1 MMDRNPCQA
10 DRAWA
15 SQKAGVLARAQT
27 VYLSTVFS
35 PFGFTL
41 NEKQIPQIIEKN
53 KNLGAR

>member
-1 MMDRNPCQA
+1 MSSRPCLGFSKS
-10 DRAWA
+10 RC
-15 SQKAGVLARAQT
+15 AGRAQT
-27 VYLSTVFS
+27 VSLSTVFS